1 MGLFQNNKKTPLDE
15 EAERV
20 LRFFDDHFREE
31 LRERAREY
39 FEEVIKDNGAIFKQD
54 LDTSI
59 TQINLELKGHITT
72 HLDTA
77 ITEVTGQLQ
86 QHITEKLDGQ
96 FIEYSRVAKEAQ
108 EDSMATLTKTTQDL
122 QSQYQQLIRSLQ
134 TSVAELQQNIVAQ
147 QKALDDMLSESK
159 AQVATMK
166 DAEASTLRWLN
177 DSAQAMHEQHKQLS
191 ETLGKS
197 VATQENVL
205 VGAFEQNMAR
215 VIEHYLLG
223 AIGEQYDLKAQLPAI
238 VAQMEANKQAIVE
251 DVKL

>member
-1 MGLFQNNKKTPLDE
+1 MGLFQNNKKKPLDE
-15 EAERV
+15 DAERV
-20 LRFFDDHFREE
+20 LRFFDEHFQEE

-39 FEEVIKDNGAIFKQD
+39 FEQVIQSNGALFKQD
-54 LDTSI
+54 LDASI
-59 TQINLELKGHITT
+59 AQINLELKGHVTT

-77 ITEVTGQLQ
+77 IDQVSSQLRE
-86 QHITEKLDGQ
+86 HITEKLDSQ

-108 EDSMATLTKTTQDL
+108 DSSLATLTQTTQDL

-134 TSVAELQQNIVAQ
+134 ASVAELQQNIAAQ
-147 QKALDDMLSESK
+147 QKALDEMVAESK
-159 AQVATMK
+159 AQVNTMK
-166 DAEASTLRWLN
+166 EAEASALRWLT

-191 ETLGKS
+191 ETLNKN
-197 VATQENVL
+197 VTAQEDML

-223 AIGEQYDLKAQLPAI
+223 ALGEQYDLKAQLPAI
-238 VAQMEANKQAIVE
+238 IAQMEANKQVIVE